1 MKTITLEK
9 LVLTNYRNIPF
20 ASYEFKGNSKI
31 VGENKVGK
39 TNTLEAIYYLLTDK
53 LIDGS
58 VDIAQLK
65 PLTNT
70 KEKVTVE
77 GTFDVDGNKV
87 TLKKVYYEQW
97 VKTRGEATTVFK
109 GHSTDYYYNDAKQD
123 TKKAYET
130 LVEEL
135 FGVSNDPR
143 VKIDFMQM
151 LINPTYLGEMGEDK
165 DWTSLREFIIKLVG
179 DISDDDVFAKEPKTE
194 PIKSD
199 LDAYSGKTEQVKK
212 LYKSQISGIKDKITG
227 YEVMIGNLEKTP
239 CPEESEIEI
248 CKNAIEE
255 SENKIA
261 RLRNSKGID
270 LKSQEIQSKINA
282 KEKEKNEL
290 VAADLERKNQPNPTI
305 DNLNKEIDEL
315 KTKSDGLIESKH
327 KLQMEISELN
337 QKKSNLEYQINQC
350 NSARDDVIK
359 NYKETKERMNN
370 IHVAT
375 ECPVCHRPYDQEHIE
390 EIKAEEMSRLKREL
404 DEITEKGTLNKGA
417 LITLNK
423 NKADIEEQI
432 KTAESGID
440 GLTTEIQS
448 ISSKLNDKRS
458 ELHDANVDANKGF
471 TPNPAIAKL
480 EEEISEL
487 KKDLLKSQ
495 CEFDDGNRDVAN
507 DISLEQS
514 RQATWKKVL
523 DDKAYYDRQMVNLE
537 QTRESLKNVQKEL
550 IAYEQ
555 KSDLLAL
562 FIKTKLNLLD
572 ENVSK
577 VFGNIKFKL
586 IEPNI
591 NGGYDVV
598 CKPYIYNVDKNES
611 TTVTWKSGSKSEK
624 VVTGIAIVEAIK
636 ETLHLPD
643 LPYLFDEG
651 GEISSETF
659 STRFKT
665 KAQLICVKVQDN
677 IPNPTVMAI

>member
-1 MKTITLEK
+1 MKQITLEK
-9 LVLTNYRNIPF
+9 LVLTNYRNIPH

-39 TNTLEAIYYLLTDK
+39 TNTLESIYYLLTDK
-53 LIDGS
+53 LLDGS

-65 PLTNT
+65 PLKDT

-123 TKKAYET
+123 TKKAYES
-130 LVEEL
+130 LVGEL
-135 FGVSNDPR
+135 FGVENDPR

-165 DWTSLREFIIKLVG
+165 DWTNLREFIIKLVG
-179 DISDDDVFAKEPKTE
+179 DISDDDVFKKEPSTE
-194 PIKSD
+194 VIRGD
-199 LDAYSGKTEQVKK
+199 LAAYAGKTDQVKK
-212 LYKSQISGIKDKITG
+212 LYRIQINGIQDKITG
-227 YEVMIGNLEKTP
+227 YEVMISNLEKTP
-239 CPEESEIEI
+239 CPEEAEVEM
-248 CKNAIEE
+248 CKKAIED

-261 RLRNSKGID
+261 KLRNSTGID
-270 LKSQEIQSKINA
+270 LKSQEIQTKING
-282 KEKEKNEL
+282 KEKELNEL
-290 VAADLERKNQPNPTI
+290 VAIDLERKNQPNPTI
-305 DNLNKEIDEL
+305 DNLSKEIGDMQS
-315 KTKSDGLIESKH
+315 KVDGLMESKRN
-327 KLQMEISELN
+327 LQNQVIDLE
-337 QKKSNLEYQINQC
+337 QKKKGIDYEIERCGLI
-350 NSARDDVIK
+350 RDEVIK
-359 NYKETKERMNN
+359 SYKECKEKMNN
-370 IHVAT
+370 VHVAT
-375 ECPVCHRPYDQEHIE
+375 ECPTCHRPYDSAQIE
-390 EIKAEEMSRLKREL
+390 EVKAKETASLKNQLDAITERGTKNKEKLASLNKDKAE
-404 DEITEKGTLNKGA
+404 
-417 LITLNK
+417 
-423 NKADIEEQI
+423 IEEQI
-432 KTAESGID
+432 KTAEAGID
-440 GLTTEIQS
+440 GITSEIQE
-448 ISSKLNDKRS
+448 LNKKIMDKRN
-458 ELHDANVDANKGF
+458 ELHDVSVDANRGF
-471 TPNPAIAKL
+471 VPNPAIAKL
-480 EEEISEL
+480 QEEISEL
-487 KKDLLKSQ
+487 KKDLLASQ
-495 CEFDDGNRDVAN
+495 CEFDDGNRSIAQ

-514 RQATWKKVL
+514 RQTVWKKVL
-523 DDKAYYDRQMVNLE
+523 EDKAYYDRQMVNLE
-537 QTRESLKNVQKEL
+537 ETRNHLKDAQKEL
-550 IAYEQ
+550 MAYEQ

-598 CKPYIYNVDKNES
+598 CKPYIYNIDKNES

-624 VVTGIAIVEAIK
+624 VVTGIAIAEAIK
-636 ETLHLPD
+636 ETLHLPN

-659 STRFKT
+659 TTRFKT
-665 KAQLICVKVQDN
+665 NSQLICVKVQDN

>member
-1 MKTITLEK
+1 MKKITLEK
-9 LVLTNYRNIPF
+9 LVLTNYRNIPH

-39 TNTLEAIYYLLTDK
+39 TNTLESIYYLLTDK
-53 LIDGS
+53 LLDGS

-65 PLTNT
+65 PLANT

-77 GTFDVDGNKV
+77 ATFDVDGNKV

-123 TKKAYET
+123 TKKAYES
-130 LVEEL
+130 LVGEL
-135 FGVSNDPR
+135 FGVENDPR

-165 DWTSLREFIIKLVG
+165 DWTNLREFIIKLVG
-179 DISDDDVFAKEPKTE
+179 DISDDDVFTKETTTE
-194 PIKSD
+194 PIKAD
-199 LDAYSGKTEQVKK
+199 IAAYSGKTDQVKK
-212 LYKSQISGIKDKITG
+212 LYKSQINGIQDKITG
-227 YEVMIGNLEKTP
+227 YEVMISNLEKTP
-239 CPEESEIEI
+239 CPEESEVEM
-248 CKNAIEE
+248 CKTAIEK
-255 SENKIA
+255 SEEKIA
-261 RLRNSKGID
+261 KLRNSQGID
-270 LKSQEIQSKINA
+270 LKSQEIQTKINGKQ
-282 KEKEKNEL
+282 KELNEL

-315 KTKSDGLIESKH
+315 KTKSDGLIESKRN
-327 KLQMEISELN
+327 LQNQVFDLE
-337 QKKSNLEYQINQC
+337 QKKRNIDYEIEKCGLI
-350 NSARDDVIK
+350 RDEVIK
-359 NYKETKERMNN
+359 SYKECKEKMNN
-370 IHVAT
+370 VHVAT
-375 ECPVCHRPYDQEHIE
+375 ECPTCHRPYDPAQIE
-390 EIKAEEMSRLKREL
+390 EVKAKETESLKNQL
-404 DEITEKGTLNKGA
+404 DSITERGTKNKENLATLNKS
-417 LITLNK
+417 K
-423 NKADIEEQI
+423 VDIEEQI

-440 GLTTEIQS
+440 GITSEIQS
-448 ISSKLNDKRS
+448 IISKLNDKRS

-537 QTRESLKNVQKEL
+537 QTRESLKNAQKEL
-550 IAYEQ
+550 MAYEQ

-624 VVTGIAIVEAIK
+624 VVTGIAIAEAIK